1 MLCTVYSYTFYL
13 KLAMVGVYGLDGQN
27 VLSRVGMVI
36 EAVLGH
42 VNPLRHIKEVFIVRA
57 IQISTSHVTSPCA

>member
-1 MLCTVYSYTFYL
+1 
-13 KLAMVGVYGLDGQN
+13 MVGVYGLHGQN

-42 VNPLRHIKEVFIVRA
+42 VDLWRNIMEVFSVRA
-57 IQISTSHVTSPCA
+57 VQISTSHVTSPCA